1 MVRISDIAREMN
13 LSEATVSNAFTGK
26 GRMKEETREAILS
39 CAESMGYKVRPRK
52 NTVRSGKIIIIAEA
66 VNAGFV
72 TSMLTGIYEEA
83 SRLKLT
89 LPVYSLQIT
98 DSAQL
103 RNPDVSFLNQSVSA
117 LLARIDYEVSG
128 ILYLS
133 QYARRTEGLLDHI
146 DIPFVSAFCRRDDG
160 KPFVHYD
167 DHQGAYLAVNTLLA
181 EGRRKIAMISGP
193 IDSIGMYLRSSGYQ
207 QALVEH
213 RLSYDPRLVRIGDW
227 DWQSGY
233 EQTLKLLKEDSI
245 NDTDTG
251 VNPKKID
258 AIFAQNDF
266 IGLGAARAVR
276 EMGLRIPEDIS
287 IIGFDSSLPS
297 QLSSPTLTTIQPPF
311 EEMGRVA
318 LRRLMKIID
327 GQTRGSESAAANT
340 EDGNTLLPCSLRKG
354 ESTLP

>member
-26 GRMKEETREAILS
+26 GRMKPETKEAILS
-39 CAESMGYKVRPRK
+39 CAERMGYQIRPRK
-52 NTVRSGKIIIIAEA
+52 VSVPSGRIVIIAES
-66 VNAGFV
+66 VDAGFV
-72 TSMLTGIYEEA
+72 TNMLNGVYEEA
-83 SRLKLT
+83 SRLNLT

-98 DSAQL
+98 DAAQL
-103 RNPDVSFLNQSVSA
+103 RNPDISQINHSVSS
-117 LLARIDYEVSG
+117 LLSQIDHEVNG

-133 QYARRTEGLLDHI
+133 QYARRTEGLLDHLN
-146 DIPFVSAFCRRDDG
+146 IPFVSVFCRRDDG

-181 EGRRKIAMISGP
+181 EGRKKIAMISGP

-213 RLSYDPRLVRIGDW
+213 HLPYDPRLVRIGDW

-233 EQTLKLLKEDSI
+233 ELTLKLLQEERIQEKLSASPSI
-245 NDTDTG
+245 
-251 VNPKKID
+251 PID
-258 AIFAQNDF
+258 GIFAQNDF

-287 IIGFDSSLPS
+287 IIGFDNSLPS

-311 EEMGRVA
+311 EEMGRTA
-318 LRRLMKIID
+318 LRRLLKIMEN
-327 GQTRGSESAAANT
+327 GSSVSGEENA
-340 EDGNTLLPCSLRKG
+340 LLPCSLRAG
-354 ESTLP
+354 ESTLSSVFSL